1 MLCPYLIKVVLYF
14 YTNIILLFSYLH
26 TSLSCHVWFNQR
38 GFGSIYTDRKHT
50 QRIGG
55 MHMNKFLKVYEF
67 IGQVEN
73 FLSSFFFIVMVSII
87 FVAGFGRTIGY
98 PIRWAMDTS
107 TFLFAWAVFFSA
119 DIAMRKNRHVSVEIL
134 VNRLPKKIQNYIAL
148 LNYVI
153 IVIFLAFLII
163 YGIKLCFIT
172 RFMFE
177 PKFPRR

>member
-1 MLCPYLIKVVLYF
+1 M
-14 YTNIILLFSYLH
+14 
-26 TSLSCHVWFNQR
+26 HV
-38 GFGSIYTDRKHT
+38 
-50 QRIGG
+50 
-55 MHMNKFLKVYEF
+55 NKFLKAYEF

-87 FVAGFGRTIGY
+87 FAAGFGRSIGY
-98 PIRWAMDTS
+98 PVRWAIDTS

-134 VNRLPKKIQNYIAL
+134 VNKLPKKIQKYIAL

-172 RFMFE
+172 RFRAYQGIPGFSYTWVTLSIPVGCTSLLVTILLKMWNLIKSE
-177 PKFPRR
+177 KI

>member
-1 MLCPYLIKVVLYF
+1 M
-14 YTNIILLFSYLH
+14 
-26 TSLSCHVWFNQR
+26 
-38 GFGSIYTDRKHT
+38 
-50 QRIGG
+50 
-55 MHMNKFLKVYEF
+55 
-67 IGQVEN
+67 
-73 FLSSFFFIVMVSII
+73 SII

-172 RFMFE
+172 RFRAYQGIPGFSYTWVTLSIPVGCTSLLITILLKMWNLIKSEKIQIF
-177 PKFPRR
+177 KLKHRDRGL